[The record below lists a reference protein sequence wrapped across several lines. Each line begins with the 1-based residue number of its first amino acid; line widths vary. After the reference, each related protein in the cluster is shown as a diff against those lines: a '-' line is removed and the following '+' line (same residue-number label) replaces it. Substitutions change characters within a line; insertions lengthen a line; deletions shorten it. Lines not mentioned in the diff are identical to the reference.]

1 MKQISITATTLRSV
15 CLAVAKQLGPGHSE
29 SVYQNATSLMLQ
41 EQHLTHHCEY
51 HVPIPF
57 YPHSLHATDPQMNS
71 MKHTQSSFHV
81 GSERIDI
88 LLYNHENEA
97 HVIELKAVAA
107 TLSPK
112 RNPVPPEQTMPAA
125 HVQLLKYLR
134 LLKRDPRT
142 HDSLTAGYV
151 VNFRQS
157 VTFGEPEDM
166 LVEFD
171 VFDCSSN
178 DWSLGHGMSVKEEP
192 LIDKPLITIPLEM
205 KDMEEPCLVV
215 PGLTVQLPTTI

>member
-1 MKQISITATTLRSV
+1 MKPLSATAKTLRSV

-57 YPHSLHATDPQMNS
+57 HPHSLNETNLDTDS
-71 MKHTQSSFHV
+71 MKHNSSSFHV

-88 LLYNHENEA
+88 LLYNRENEA

-107 TLSPK
+107 SLSPK

-125 HVQLLKYLR
+125 HVQLLKYIR

-142 HDSLTAGYV
+142 RDSLTAGYV

-157 VTFGEPEDM
+157 VTFGDPEDM

-171 VFDCSSN
+171 VFDCSSK
-178 DWSLGHGMSVKEEP
+178 DWSFGHAMSVKEEP
-192 LIDKPLITIPLEM
+192 LLEKQQPIPLEM
-205 KDMEEPCLVV
+205 TEPRIVV
-215 PGLTVQLPTTI
+215 PGLTVQLPTT